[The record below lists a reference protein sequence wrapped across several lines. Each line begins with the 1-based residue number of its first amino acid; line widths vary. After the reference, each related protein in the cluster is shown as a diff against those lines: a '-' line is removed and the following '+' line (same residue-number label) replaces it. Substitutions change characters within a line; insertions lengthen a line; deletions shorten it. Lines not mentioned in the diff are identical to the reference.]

1 MNQWDRDNLVFFL
14 TVDSDTY
21 KEWYAQATAIDKDYA
36 STLLSQYSQELD
48 ARAAMAEDTVKDLIT
63 AKTFL
68 QKFRLNS

>member
-14 TVDSDTY
+14 TANSDTY

-36 STLLSQYSQELD
+36 TTLLSVYSQELD

-63 AKTFL
+63 AQTIL
-68 QKFRLNS
+68 QKFRLNA